1 MASHRIRLLIADDE
15 AAVRRGLRMQL
26 QLEPDLEV
34 VGEAWDGDSAVRLA
48 RSLKPDV
55 VLMDVRMQTPSDGL
69 SATAEMKSG
78 QPGTAV
84 VVLTM
89 FDDAATRTR
98 AAAAGAAGFVA
109 KHEPCEQLVAA
120 IRRAAVAA
128 DLQQASMDPGF

>member
-1 MASHRIRLLIADDE
+1 MVSNRIRLLIADDE

-55 VLMDVRMQTPSDGL
+55 VLMDVRMQSPADGI
-69 SATAEMKSG
+69 SATAAMHSD

-89 FDDAATRTR
+89 FDDALTR
-98 AAAAGAAGFVA
+98 ARASDAGAAAFVA
-109 KHEPCEQLVAA
+109 KHEPCETLIAA
-120 IRRAAVAA
+120 IRHAAAPPVEA
-128 DLQQASMDPGF
+128 P